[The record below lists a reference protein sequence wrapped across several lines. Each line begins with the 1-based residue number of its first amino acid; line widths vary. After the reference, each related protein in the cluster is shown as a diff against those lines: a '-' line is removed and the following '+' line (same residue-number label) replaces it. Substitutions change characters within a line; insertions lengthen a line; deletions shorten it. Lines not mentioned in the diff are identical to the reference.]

1 MKIAIVG
8 DVHLG
13 KAQKGLSEREGDIY
27 DLFLRICERVIDE
40 KAGIVCF
47 LGDLFDSSHPP
58 VKAISVAMNVFENFA
73 KNNIKV
79 ILIAGNHDIPSI
91 KTRMCPIELPKTNKN
106 INKNVIELSEQ
117 NPVFKFNENNN
128 DVHICGVEYHP
139 PEKRQSLVKAL
150 NNIASSMSLDANSG
164 KNFNILLLHQGLK
177 EFSPAE
183 EEISQS
189 DIPNVFDFVFV
200 RHLHLRNISLKLEH
214 YIKPNKKPMVI
225 LPGSIE
231 IGSVSEVVKQMHNE
245 AGIIIVDTE
254 SKEYKPITIQLSRKF
269 ISLQGKDRI
278 LSSAIDSKLKK
289 LTDELEKSVVDGK
302 LPWVYLE
309 IEDDIKIGNSLIN
322 EKIAR
327 ATDGKVLFVQ
337 KEINSKE
344 ISETERNTEISF
356 KDVNIRD
363 VIRSYFPKYNDEVYE
378 LYEKRKDISGAKE
391 VMNKIYEKFKDNYQR
406 QKII

>member
-1 MKIAIVG
+1 MKLAIIG

-13 KAQKGLSEREGDIY
+13 KAQKGLSEREDDIY
-27 DLFLRICERVIDE
+27 ELFSKISEQVIEE

-91 KTRMCPIELPKTNKN
+91 KTRMCPIELPKMNENMNNN
-106 INKNVIELSEQ
+106 IIELSVQ
-117 NPVFKFNENNN
+117 NQVFKFNENNIN
-128 DVHICGVEYHP
+128 VHICGVEYHP
-139 PEKRQSLVKAL
+139 PEKRQSLIKAL
-150 NNIASSMSLDANSG
+150 ENISSSISLKSDSE
-164 KNFNILLLHQGLK
+164 KNLNILLLHQGLK

-183 EEISQS
+183 EEISLTE
-189 DIPNVFDFVFV
+189 IPNVFDFIFV
-200 RHLHLRNISLKLEH
+200 GHLHLRMEKSHGRTHI
-214 YIKPNKKPMVI
+214 I

-231 IGSVSEVVKQMHNE
+231 IGSVSEVVKQMHNK
-245 AGIIIVDTE
+245 ARVIIVNTE
-254 SKEYKPITIQLSRKF
+254 TGMYEKVEILLSRKF
-269 ISLQGKDRI
+269 IHKKFQ
-278 LSSAIDSKLKK
+278 SSAIDYELKN
-289 LTDELEKSVVDGK
+289 LAGELEKSVVDRK

-309 IEDDIKIGNSLIN
+309 IEDDAKIGNSLIN

-327 ATDGKVLFVQ
+327 ATEGKVLFVQ
-337 KEINSKE
+337 KEINSEE
-344 ISETERNTEISF
+344 INEREKNTEISF

-363 VIRSYFPKYNDEVYE
+363 IIRGYFPKYNEEVYE

-391 VMNKIYEKFKDNYQR
+391 VMEKIYEKFKNNYVR
-406 QKII
+406 QKLPEM

>member
-1 MKIAIVG
+1 
-8 DVHLG
+8 
-13 KAQKGLSEREGDIY
+13 
-27 DLFLRICERVIDE
+27 
-40 KAGIVCF
+40 
-47 LGDLFDSSHPP
+47 
-58 VKAISVAMNVFENFA
+58 
-73 KNNIKV
+73 
-79 ILIAGNHDIPSI
+79 
-91 KTRMCPIELPKTNKN
+91 MCPIELPKTKEN
-106 INKNVIELSEQ
+106 INKNVIELSEK
-117 NPVFKFNENNN
+117 NPIFKFNENNN
-128 DVHICGVEYHP
+128 DVYICGVEYHP
-139 PEKRQSLVKAL
+139 PEKKQSLVKAL
-150 NNIASSMSLDANSG
+150 ENISSSVSLSNSNSE
-164 KNFNILLLHQGLK
+164 KNLNILLLHQGLK

-200 RHLHLRNISLKLEH
+200 GHLHLRNISLKSEH
-214 YIKPNKKPMVI
+214 YIKPDKRPTVI

-269 ISLQGKDRI
+269 ISLQGKERI

-289 LTDELEKSVVDGK
+289 LTDDLEKSVVDGK

-309 IEDDIKIGNSLIN
+309 IEDDSKIGNSLIN

-327 ATDGKVLFVQ
+327 ATDGKVLFVR
-337 KEINSKE
+337 KEINSEE
-344 ISETERNTEISF
+344 ISKIERNTEISF

-363 VIRSYFPKYNDEVYE
+363 VIRSYFLKYNDEVYE

-391 VMNKIYEKFKDNYQR
+391 VMNKIYIKFKDNYQR